1 LSNRKHSSIVKR
13 AVSAIPSVFL
23 IFVCA
28 ASALRGS
35 LAEERQMW
43 SRFNDGMELDEVDV
57 LRKERDSLLTKV
69 AYLESEVSFRDL
81 VLGLTLDVGSCVR
94 AHAHEPRIVE
104 QFLLSSG
111 RLEA

>member
-1 LSNRKHSSIVKR
+1 MNNH
-13 AVSAIPSVFL
+13 
-23 IFVCA
+23 A

-69 AYLESEVSFRDL
+69 AYLESEVSL
-81 VLGLTLDVGSCVR
+81 PGLLKGFT
-94 AHAHEPRIVE
+94 
-104 QFLLSSG
+104 
-111 RLEA
+111 